1 MTRLKI
7 SIFII
12 LLLTGTSIFQ
22 GWWIDKNCNSLM
34 ELSGYAEELFQKG
47 DTEKAEEITEKLNQ
61 KWEHFRKGASV
72 FVRNN
77 KLTELDRLFARIHH
91 LTEKES
97 EELPAE
103 LNELYHL
110 LDLLKNGEIP
120 KWTSV
125 F

>member
-7 SIFII
+7 GIFII

-34 ELSGYAEELFQKG
+34 ALTSDAEDFFLNG
-47 DTEKAEEITEKLNQ
+47 DSEKATEITEQLQ
-61 KWEHFRKGASV
+61 HKWEDFRRGASV

-97 EELPAE
+97 EELPSE
-103 LNELYHL
+103 LTELYHL
-110 LDLLKNGEIP
+110 LELLKNGEIP
-120 KWTSV
+120 RVTSV